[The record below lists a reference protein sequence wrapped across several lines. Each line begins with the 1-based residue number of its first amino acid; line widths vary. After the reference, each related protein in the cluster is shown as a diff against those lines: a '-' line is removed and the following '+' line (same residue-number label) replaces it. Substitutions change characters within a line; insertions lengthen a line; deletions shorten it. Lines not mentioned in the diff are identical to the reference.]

1 MDEQRSQN
9 PSVTAVLEIPNR
21 GHSLTIGSD
30 GHEVAQTCLDFV
42 RRFV

>member
-1 MDEQRSQN
+1 MDKQRSQN
-9 PSVTAVLEIPNR
+9 PGVTAILEIPNR

-30 GHEVAQTCLDFV
+30 RQEVAQTCLDFV